1 MVTFK
6 IATDRTKLYI
16 CPDEEYPF
24 PGVKENRNLSN
35 RDDYPYLP
43 CCYKKPQTG
52 SKNYKAYYGENLE
65 KAIEEKNRRVILTNR
80 ILGIDVFGVLPEY
93 LNRLLLSFDP
103 DKYYYRQGVSRSPN
117 SFIECVQYAIG
128 GSVYAKD
135 DIKSI
140 QEGLKNI
147 RLNLVQEKKYIGVCK
162 QENYDI
168 TELAIT
174 QHLRQTQ
181 LYFDPKKYVRILEE
195 YYNCN
200 IYLFDEQG
208 MVIPSIK
215 KII

>member
-1 MVTFK
+1 
-6 IATDRTKLYI
+6 
-16 CPDEEYPF
+16 
-24 PGVKENRNLSN
+24 
-35 RDDYPYLP
+35 
-43 CCYKKPQTG
+43 
-52 SKNYKAYYGENLE
+52 
-65 KAIEEKNRRVILTNR
+65 KNRRVILTNK

-93 LNRLLLSFDP
+93 LNRLLLSFDA

-128 GSVYAKD
+128 GSVYEKD

-140 QEGLKNI
+140 QKGLKNI
-147 RLNLVQEKKYIGVCK
+147 RLDLVQEKKYIGVCK

-208 MVIPSIK
+208 MVIPKHKENYLTFAKTIK
-215 KII
+215 NTLIIYINSGSAADRAEYPQCELVSYISSGTE